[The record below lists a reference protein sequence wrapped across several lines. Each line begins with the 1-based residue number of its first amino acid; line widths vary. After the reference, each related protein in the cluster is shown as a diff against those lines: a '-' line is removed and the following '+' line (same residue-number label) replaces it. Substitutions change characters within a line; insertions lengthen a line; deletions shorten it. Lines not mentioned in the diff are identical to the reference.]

1 MLEDSIGL
9 LHFQQL
15 TCPIVRVVKNKQINH
30 HNNNNIQQKQQKH
43 SDKPTKN
50 VKKSMKSIFS
60 QSNSTYS
67 KSSNNLLMNRHVTTT
82 FVFIIL
88 FMSSVS
94 SSSSSTSSSPD
105 YQVVEKHLLKVL
117 GIKKRGA
124 SKQNSQAD
132 YLHRIYTGQHSLE
145 ESLLKSVNTARQFG
159 KYKKR

>member
-1 MLEDSIGL
+1 MEDSIGL

-30 HNNNNIQQKQQKH
+30 HNNNKIQQKQQH

-50 VKKSMKSIFS
+50 SIKSIFS